1 MDVQI
6 RKQRRKSLAFKFTP
20 SGAAVLIPLHLDED
34 SPEVQQFIADAV
46 AALPEPEHRIP
57 PLTPDTVHQMVAA
70 WCKRLGVEVAR
81 TQVREMRNKWG
92 SISTAGTLTLA
103 DDVLLP

>member
-46 AALPEPEHRIP
+46 AALPVPGTCPMAGIQQLRI
-57 PLTPDTVHQMVAA
+57 
-70 WCKRLGVEVAR
+70 RLSATR
-81 TQVREMRNKWG
+81 
-92 SISTAGTLTLA
+92 I
-103 DDVLLP
+103 